1 MRFSKAILT
10 IIALASSGT
19 ANAAIVIYT
28 DPATLAGQTSAVI
41 ENFDDTTLAT
51 GLSFTSNAG
60 SIGGGLFN
68 DRLVAGQAET
78 TFTFAGGAD
87 SFGGIFDLSPGGFG
101 QGIEFVLGLS
111 GGGTETAGRI
121 RTESGFFGFTST
133 NRFNSVT
140 LRGYDTV
147 NGSAETY
154 NLNNAQFG
162 VFSAVPEPGTWAMML
177 FGIGGVGFAM
187 RRRTGKVNAR
197 ARLSL

>member
-41 ENFDDTTLAT
+41 EDFDDSTLAS
-51 GLSFTSNAG
+51 GLSFSSNAG

-78 TFTFAGGAD
+78 TFSFAGGSD

-101 QGIEFVLGLS
+101 QGIEFVLGLA
-111 GGGTETAGRI
+111 GGGTEVAGRI
-121 RTESGFFGFTST
+121 GTSGFFGFTST

-140 LRGYDTV
+140 LRGFDTV

-162 VFSAVPEPGTWAMML
+162 VLSAVPEPGTWAMML
-177 FGIGGVGFAM
+177 LGIGGVGFAM
-187 RRRTGKVNAR
+187 RRRTSKVNAR
-197 ARLSL
+197 ARFAL

>member
-1 MRFSKAILT
+1 MRFSKTVLT
-10 IIALASSGT
+10 IAALAFSGS

-28 DPATLAGQTSAVI
+28 DQGQLAGQTSAVI
-41 ENFDDTTLAT
+41 ENFDDQDIVS
-51 GLSFTSNAG
+51 GLSITSNAG
-60 SIGGGLFN
+60 NIGGGLFN
-68 DRLVAGQAET
+68 DRLVAGSAET
-78 TFTFAGGAD
+78 TFSFAGGAD

-101 QGIEFVLGLS
+101 QGIEFVLGLA
-111 GGGTETAGRI
+111 GGGTEVAARI

-187 RRRTGKVNAR
+187 RRRAGKLNAR
-197 ARLSL
+197 LRFAL